1 MSLPPPLRVLVVD
14 DSATVRAVLRRI
26 LGRSDDLTVVAEAAD
41 GAEAIEAV
49 LRHQPDVVL
58 MDVEMPVLDGF
69 AATERIMA
77 VRPTPIVVV
86 TSRAN
91 RDEVRT
97 AFEAVRRG
105 AVEVLAKP
113 GDPAGWEHLS
123 QTLPHTVRVA
133 AGARAR
139 SAPTAQPTPPPPTHP
154 DLPRGVRYVAVG
166 ASTGGP
172 QAVHE
177 LLSALPADP
186 PATVLVVQHIASGF
200 EEGFADW
207 LAKDLGRDVKLAV
220 HGEAAAP
227 ATVRICPSGVHLRL
241 AGDGSLRLDAETA
254 PRGGHRPSADELF
267 ESCATSSPRQVAG
280 VLLSG
285 MGRDGADGLAALRR
299 AGGWTMV
306 QDEPSSVVFG
316 MPKVALEIGA
326 ASISLPPREL
336 GRLLAR
342 CWHGDRP

>member
-1 MSLPPPLRVLVVD
+1 MNPPSPLRVLVVD
-14 DSATVRAVLRRI
+14 DSPTVRAVLRRI
-26 LGRSDDLTVVAEAAD
+26 LGRSQDMVVVGEAGD
-41 GAEAIEAV
+41 GAQAIEGV

-77 VRPTPIVVV
+77 ARPTPIVIV

-105 AVEVLAKP
+105 AVEVLSKP
-113 GDPAGWEHLS
+113 SEPAGWENLS
-123 QTLPHTVRVA
+123 QTLPHTVRMA

-139 SAPTAQPTPPPPTHP
+139 SASSAPPAPLLPIHP
-154 DLPRGVRYVAVG
+154 ELRRGVRYVAVG

-177 LLSALPADP
+177 LLWALPADP

-220 HGEAAAP
+220 HGEVAAP

-241 AGDGSLRLDAETA
+241 SRDGTLLLDTETA

-267 ESCATSSPRQVAG
+267 GSCATSCPRQVAG

-285 MGRDGADGLAALRR
+285 MGRDGAEGLAALRQ

-306 QDEPSSVVFG
+306 QDESSSVVFG

-326 ASISLPPREL
+326 ATISLPPREL
-336 GRLLAR
+336 GRLLTR
-342 CWHGDRP
+342 CWHGDGP